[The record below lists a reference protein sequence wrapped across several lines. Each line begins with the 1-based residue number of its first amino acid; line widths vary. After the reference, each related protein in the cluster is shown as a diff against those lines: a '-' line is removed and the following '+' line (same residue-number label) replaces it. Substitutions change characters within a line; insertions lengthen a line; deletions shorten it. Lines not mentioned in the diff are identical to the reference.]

1 MGKITDNE
9 LQRIQL
15 IKKDAL
21 DIASTLGELE
31 YQKMSIE
38 LLIEEEKQKIKELKK
53 SEKKL
58 FEELVA
64 NYGNVNINIE
74 TGEFQ

>member
-1 MGKITDNE
+1 MNKITDNE

-21 DIASTLGELE
+21 EIASSLGELQ
-31 YQKMSIE
+31 YQRISID
-38 LLIEEEKQKIKELKK
+38 LLIEEESKKIKELKK
-53 SEKKL
+53 TEVQL
-58 FEELVA
+58 FEELRDK
-64 NYGNVNINIE
+64 YGSVNINIE